1 MKTEVVDKRESTVD
15 PFLLEKGRGL
25 LKQLYASIKT
35 AQIYDQNNVMFLKQ
49 SDALRDIVDKL
60 MEREGKI
67 QLKFKEGHIFLNE
80 FRLKLDFDG
89 YSASRALS
97 EEFFEYGVESI
108 TFEHGI
114 SHRELDKFVFLISHL
129 DPDTKEDIFGF
140 LEARLREV
148 GIDHIKLAG
157 LVLKDRDT
165 DSKLKEKRKEQA
177 KRTFFGAVAVIK
189 EVTGYVDSGKAVPV
203 VKLKRAVQKLVDCVV
218 EDEETFMGF
227 TAIKN
232 FDDYTYVHS
241 ANVCVLSILFGLRL
255 GLDKKRLSELGFAA
269 LFHDVGKI
277 KLPHDLI
284 TKPSEFNENDWKMI
298 KRHPFLGSKS
308 LLGIRCLDEYSQRAI
323 VVAFEHHLNLDL
335 SGYPELTKPRE
346 LNLFS
351 RIVSIAD
358 AYDAMTSGRVYIKT
372 PISPDEA
379 LRKMFYRQDKFYDPV
394 LLKVFV
400 NVVGVYPV
408 GTLVFLNT
416 GELGIVLKINSDDL
430 ARPLVRVIADEKGKK
445 ESPLELDLS
454 KKDSVTREYPGHIV
468 QTLDPS
474 RYKIDLSKYLL

>member
-1 MKTEVVDKRESTVD
+1 MKTEIVDKRESTVD
-15 PFLLEKGRGL
+15 TFLLDKGRGL
-25 LKQLYASIKT
+25 LKQLYASMKT

-49 SDALRDIVDKL
+49 SDALRDIVDKIL
-60 MEREGKI
+60 EREGKI
-67 QLKFKEGHIFLNE
+67 QVKFKEGHIFLNE
-80 FRLKLDFDG
+80 FRLRLDFDG
-89 YSASRALS
+89 YSACRALS

-108 TFEHGI
+108 TFEQGI
-114 SHRELDKFVFLISHL
+114 SQRELDKFVFLISHL
-129 DPDTKEDIFGF
+129 DPDTEEHIFGF
-140 LEARLREV
+140 LEARLHEV
-148 GIDHIKLAG
+148 GIEHIKLAG
-157 LVLKDRDT
+157 LVLKDKDS

-177 KRTFFGAVAVIK
+177 KKTFFGAVAVIK

-203 VKLKRAVQKLVDCVV
+203 IKLKRAVQKLVDCVV

-241 ANVCVLSILFGLRL
+241 ANVCVLSILFGMRL
-255 GLDKKRLSELGFAA
+255 GLDKKRVSELGFAA

-277 KLPHDLI
+277 RLPHDLI
-284 TKPSEFNENDWKMI
+284 TKPSEFDDNDWKKI
-298 KRHPFLGSKS
+298 KKHPFLGAKS

-358 AYDAMTSGRVYIKT
+358 AYDAMTSGRVYLKT

-408 GTLVFLNT
+408 GTVVFLNQ
-416 GELGIVLKINSDDL
+416 GELGLILKVNSDDL
-430 ARPLVRVIADEKGKK
+430 TRPVVRIIADKKGEMETTLEVDLREKD
-445 ESPLELDLS
+445 ETTD
-454 KKDSVTREYPGHIV
+454 EYRRHIV
-468 QTLDPS
+468 QSLDPS
-474 RYKIDLSKYLL
+474 QYKIDLSKYLL